1 MQRVLEP
8 DPLNVLNRS
17 MLGFALHA
25 AGDFQRSNTELAKG
39 LESEG
44 AHWAIYSFST
54 QNYLGAGK
62 VDDARAAAENAY
74 RLAPWQPQVLG
85 AFAALLSLGSET
97 ERAGHVLQQLK
108 DLPSHRVPVG
118 MTMYHLVRSEP
129 ENTIDCLERSIE
141 QRDMWA
147 ARFPRFQL
155 AKILRSSPRWSSI
168 MRRMNL
174 LDAI

>member
-1 MQRVLEP
+1 
-8 DPLNVLNRS
+8 
-17 MLGFALHA
+17 
-25 AGDFQRSNTELAKG
+25 
-39 LESEG
+39 
-44 AHWAIYSFST
+44 
-54 QNYLGAGK
+54 
-62 VDDARAAAENAY
+62 
-74 RLAPWQPQVLG
+74 
-85 AFAALLSLGSET
+85 
-97 ERAGHVLQQLK
+97 
-108 DLPSHRVPVG
+108 